1 MIGLKEYYWCT
12 LITLMCFAMS
22 YMLLREIIWSIA
34 MCNTNKRTRR
44 SDEFKSKRNI
54 SMSYLSEYITRFK
67 KQYYFWMKVKRVY
80 VISQAIWLPI
90 YLSIPLFTGELIWSC
105 VFNMAQSIIPAILF
119 LAQFDTDRCTKY
131 DRYRRERKMSR

>member
-1 MIGLKEYYWCT
+1 
-12 LITLMCFAMS
+12 
-22 YMLLREIIWSIA
+22 

-67 KQYYFWMKVKRVY
+67 KQYYFWMKVKQVY

-105 VFNMAQSIIPAILF
+105 VFNMVQSIIPAIL
-119 LAQFDTDRCTKY
+119 LLVQFDTNRCTKY

>member
-1 MIGLKEYYWCT
+1 MIGSRGYYWCT
-12 LITLMCFAMS
+12 LITLMCFVMS

-105 VFNMAQSIIPAILF
+105 VFNMVQSIIPDIL
-119 LAQFDTDRCTKY
+119 LLVQFDTDRCTKY
-131 DRYRRERKMSR
+131 DRYRRKGKMSR

>member
-1 MIGLKEYYWCT
+1 
-12 LITLMCFAMS
+12 
-22 YMLLREIIWSIA
+22 

-90 YLSIPLFTGELIWSC
+90 YLSITLFTGELIWSC
-105 VFNMAQSIIPAILF
+105 VFNMVQSIIPAIL
-119 LAQFDTDRCTKY
+119 LLVQFDTDRCTKY
-131 DRYRRERKMSR
+131 DRYRRKGKMSR

>member
-1 MIGLKEYYWCT
+1 
-12 LITLMCFAMS
+12 MCFVMS

-105 VFNMAQSIIPAILF
+105 VFNMVQSIIPAIL
-119 LAQFDTDRCTKY
+119 LLVQFDTDRCTKY
-131 DRYRRERKMSR
+131 DRYRRKGKMSR

>member
-1 MIGLKEYYWCT
+1 MIGSREYYWCT
-12 LITLMCFAMS
+12 LITLMCFVMS

-54 SMSYLSEYITRFK
+54 SMSYLSEYTTRFK

-105 VFNMAQSIIPAILF
+105 VFNMVQSIIPAIL
-119 LAQFDTDRCTKY
+119 LLVQFDTDRCTKY
-131 DRYRRERKMSR
+131 DRYRRKGKMSR